1 MYKITSIIFATSFI
15 LATST
20 LKAEPS
26 PYEYK
31 VATAEIAALVFDEVS
46 EPILK
51 KWALKNRPQLYKLSF
66 EAEESP
72 KERKKTEGFGGLFS
86 WAISETAGTDPYLD
100 YYLNQQAE
108 AGWEPFI
115 IEEKRIL
122 LRRKRT
128 E

>member
-1 MYKITSIIFATSFI
+1 MCKTISIIFATSFI

-20 LKAEPS
+20 LKAEPF

-31 VATAEIAALVFDEVS
+31 AGSAESAALVYDKAS
-46 EPILK
+46 EPIVR
-51 KWALKNRPQLYKLSF
+51 KWALKNRPQLYKLAF
-66 EAEESP
+66 NKEE
-72 KERKKTEGFGGLFS
+72 KKKADGFGGLIS
-86 WAISETAGTDPYLD
+86 LAISEAARTDLYLD

-115 IEEKRIL
+115 IEEKRIF